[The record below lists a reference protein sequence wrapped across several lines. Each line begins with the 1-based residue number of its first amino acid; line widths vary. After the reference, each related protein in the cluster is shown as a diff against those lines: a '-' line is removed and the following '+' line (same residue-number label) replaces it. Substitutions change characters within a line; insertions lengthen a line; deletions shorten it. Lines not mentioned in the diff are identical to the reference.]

1 MPVQT
6 FTIREI
12 DKELLDFVHTKCKV
26 LDNRT
31 MELGINLH
39 NTYFSSLGEGVTKE
53 EKIAIVT
60 TLMNK
65 YLFTRRTIVWKDYQN
80 YIS

>member
-1 MPVQT
+1 
-6 FTIREI
+6 
-12 DKELLDFVHTKCKV
+12 
-26 LDNRT
+26 